1 LSELEAI
8 QPVLDDEALRR
19 AGLQYFLYRRKVQ
32 TALFRK
38 DLGFVCRQ
46 HVEVTTC
53 TISFVAAPLPSSPM
67 QKISAADAAKT
78 SRQRSSN

>member
-19 AGLQYFLYRRKVQ
+19 AGLQYFLYRGKVQ

-38 DLGFVCRQ
+38 DLGFVPPAC
-46 HVEVTTC
+46 
-53 TISFVAAPLPSSPM
+53 
-67 QKISAADAAKT
+67 
-78 SRQRSSN
+78 